1 VSAPRSSIAAAARRF
16 PELANL
22 LTHTPGLSLVAKLVA
37 GIGRRRPLPRF
48 APMTLQEWFARLGG
62 TANPAG
68 RPVVLFP
75 DTFNN
80 HFNTGVG
87 VACVEAIEAA
97 GWQVVTPE
105 GHLCCGRPSYDY
117 GFLDAAERHLH
128 RVLDVLRPRVRAG
141 TPIVGMEPS
150 CLAVLQDELTELLP
164 HDDDARRLTRN
175 AYHFP
180 ESFRT
185 FGIRPPS
192 LKGRALLWGHCR
204 RRATGGMSPEQELLE
219 QMGLDVENVQGGCCS
234 LAGVLE
240 VRVRQAPD
248 LHALRRAALLPAVRD
263 AAEDCLVVA
272 DGFSCKTQI
281 EDAGTGRRALHV
293 AEVMKPAREEGAHA
307 VSRFPERGTAPRA
320 RPPPRKRALRIAAA
334 VAAGATPTAAGMR
347 TMRS

>member
-1 VSAPRSSIAAAARRF
+1 VARRF

-22 LTHTPGLSLVAKLVA
+22 LTRTPGLSLVAKLVA

-234 LAGVLE
+234 LAGSWGFE
-240 VRVRQAPD
+240 SGKHRISM
-248 LHALRRAALLPAVRD
+248 HCGERR
-263 AAEDCLVVA
+263 
-272 DGFSCKTQI
+272 SC
-281 EDAGTGRRALHV
+281 RRSVTPPRTASSWPT
-293 AEVMKPAREEGAHA
+293 ASPARRR
-307 VSRFPERGTAPRA
+307 SRTRAP
-320 RPPPRKRALRIAAA
+320 
-334 VAAGATPTAAGMR
+334 AGGPCTSPK
-347 TMRS
+347 